1 MLNLV
6 SDTTEALWNVLNMV
20 ESSSR
25 VNANCDSARD
35 LLAISENSHL
45 LALSLLSL
53 VNIWSKTDLSVQN
66 IHWGSISFLS
76 NIVLYDTNWIKSYV
90 PHQNSLYQ
98 NVVFEGAQE
107 GAWKDK
113 TASRGA
119 IQLETSAQAHLIPN
133 STVAKKL
140 RTPRI
145 LP

>member
-35 LLAISENSHL
+35 LLAISETAICL
-45 LALSLLSL
+45 LSLVSL

-76 NIVLYDTNWIKSYV
+76 NIVLHDTNWIKSYV

-107 GAWKDK
+107 GSRKDK